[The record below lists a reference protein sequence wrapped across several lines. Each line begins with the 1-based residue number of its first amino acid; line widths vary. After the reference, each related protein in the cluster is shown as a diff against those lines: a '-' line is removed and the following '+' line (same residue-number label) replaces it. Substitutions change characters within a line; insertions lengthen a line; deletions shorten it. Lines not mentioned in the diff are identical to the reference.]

1 MLSGLFSE
9 VLCLVVPGAVAWC
22 YGDDEGCG
30 IVGALGEETVKGVDV
45 YWFDDDPEGHCR
57 VPAVWKVQTQLGE
70 MTGWEDVATDCPIV
84 KGDWSRVTFAKP
96 VPAVSIRLQVKLQP
110 KFSAGICEL
119 RLR

>member
-1 MLSGLFSE
+1 
-9 VLCLVVPGAVAWC
+9 
-22 YGDDEGCG
+22 
-30 IVGALGEETVKGVDV
+30 
-45 YWFDDDPEGHCR
+45 
-57 VPAVWKVQTQLGE
+57 

-119 RLR
+119 RLH